1 MFQHLTIAWAHQDV
15 TLGAEVQMKQLGLS
29 FDDGGVTPN
38 VVLEPAVQAQ
48 LVTLMAQSL
57 LAVLD
62 QNMEKKLGG
71 DDDDRLSD
79 KQQDQT
85 TAPCP

>member
-1 MFQHLTIAWAHQDV
+1 
-15 TLGAEVQMKQLGLS
+15 MKQLGLS